1 MKVFLKNHP
10 EIVSI
15 EHKYCEPGHS
25 SIQEVDNL
33 HSQIEAVCRHSE
45 IHSPVG
51 LMRML
56 KKVHRS
62 KPMKIIQIKSQ
73 DFKDFGSIAHQGKY
87 DRVPF
92 SKVKNLLYKQVEP
105 KVLSYKTKFSDEWV
119 MKNVLEHKLTRS
131 KVKSNV
137 LYEVADPVIARAGE
151 GLSQAKKADMSMLK
165 FMPAC
170 DREFMSLLV

>member
-25 SIQEVDNL
+25 SIQEMDNL
-33 HSQIEAVCRHSE
+33 HSQIEAVCRHTE
-45 IHSPVG
+45 IYSPVG

-62 KPMKIIQIKSQ
+62 KPMKIIQMKSQ
-73 DFKDFGSIAHQGKY
+73 DFKDFGSIARQGKY

-92 SKVKNLLYKQVEP
+92 PKVKSLLYKQ
-105 KVLSYKTKFSDEWV
+105 D
-119 MKNVLEHKLTRS
+119 
-131 KVKSNV
+131 
-137 LYEVADPVIARAGE
+137 I
-151 GLSQAKKADMSMLK
+151 
-165 FMPAC
+165 
-170 DREFMSLLV
+170 LLAIR

>member
-1 MKVFLKNHP
+1 MKVFFKNHP

-15 EHKYCEPGHS
+15 EHKYCEPSHS

-33 HSQIEAVCRHSE
+33 HSQIKAVCRHSE
-45 IHSPVG
+45 IYSPVG

-62 KPMKIIQIKSQ
+62 KPMKIIQMKSQ
-73 DFKDFGSIAHQGKY
+73 DFKDFGSIACQGKY

-92 SKVKNLLYKQVEP
+92 SKVKNFLYKQVEP

-119 MKNVLEHKLTRS
+119 TKNVLEHKLTRS
-131 KVKSNV
+131 KVKSN
-137 LYEVADPVIARAGE
+137 
-151 GLSQAKKADMSMLK
+151 KK
-165 FMPAC
+165 
-170 DREFMSLLV
+170 